1 MSNEIEFK
9 GKKYQL
15 KELKY
20 GQWRKILKLR
30 KEAVEKND
38 EYLMAEALGIWL
50 KTAVQIEDEELNNW
64 TITDIIEFSQK
75 LANNQ
80 TIPLQQREN
89 LDDPLSPEIPL

>member
-1 MSNEIEFK
+1 MSEIEFK
-9 GKKYQL
+9 SKKYQL

-50 KTAVQIEDEELNNW
+50 KTAINIEDEELNNW
-64 TITDIIEFSQK
+64 TINEIMEFSQK
-75 LANNQ
+75 LANIQ
-80 TIPLQQREN
+80 TIPLQQKN
-89 LDDPLSPEIPL
+89 DSVDPLSQEIPV